1 MKPSQ
6 PTFIRKVLAYI
17 IALLI
22 AAALCSIVQ
31 SQFNLMAIASLVE
44 QISLSDWLYTVWFDL
59 QSFAPIMLVILA
71 PVLLLSLIAC
81 RLLRLLIRIN
91 VLWLAVMITV
101 VALLLALSLI
111 NTLAPMPTL
120 IAASRGVAGSL
131 ALALSAAAGAAIY
144 VSLTRNSLARNSEA
158 KNG

>member
-1 MKPSQ
+1 MKPSR
-6 PTFIRKVLAYI
+6 PTFARKVLAYI
-17 IALLI
+17 IALII
-22 AAALCSIVQ
+22 AAALCSLVQ

-44 QISLSDWLYTVWFDL
+44 QVSLSDWLYTLWFDL
-59 QSFAPIMLVILA
+59 QSFAPTMLVILA
-71 PVLLLSLIAC
+71 PVLLLSLIVS
-81 RLLRLLIRIN
+81 RLLRPLIRIN
-91 VLWLAVMITV
+91 VLWLAVTITG
-101 VALLLALSLI
+101 VALLLALSVI

-144 VSLTRNSLARNSEA
+144 VSLTRNSLTCNSEA